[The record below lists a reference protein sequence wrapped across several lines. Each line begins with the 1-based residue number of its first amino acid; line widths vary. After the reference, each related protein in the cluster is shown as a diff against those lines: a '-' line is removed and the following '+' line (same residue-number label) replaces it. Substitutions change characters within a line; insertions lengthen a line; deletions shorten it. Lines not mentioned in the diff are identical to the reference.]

1 VRGGVEGYNQVSTQL
16 YKREDKL
23 MAEETLLEQAQAL
36 RDELEKASNID
47 AEKSYLVGSL
57 LSEIV
62 VHATSDEQGEKEPAE
77 KYSDS
82 LRGQVAHFEADHPKI
97 AGMIESLAT
106 MLSNLGI

>member
-1 VRGGVEGYNQVSTQL
+1 
-16 YKREDKL
+16 
-23 MAEETLLEQAQAL
+23 MAKEILLEQAQAL
-36 RDELEKASNID
+36 RDELEKASD
-47 AEKSYLVGSL
+47 VDTEKSYLVGSL

-62 VHATSDEQGEKEPAE
+62 LHASSDVPDEKASDKKEPAK

-82 LRGQVAHFEADHPKI
+82 LRSQVVHFETDHPKI

>member
-1 VRGGVEGYNQVSTQL
+1 
-16 YKREDKL
+16 
-23 MAEETLLEQAQAL
+23 MAEQTLLEQVQEL
-36 RDELEKASNID
+36 RGALEKASD
-47 AEKSYLVGSL
+47 LDTEKSYLVGGL

-62 VHATSDEQGEKEPAE
+62 EHATSDEEGGEPAQ

-82 LRGQVAHFEADHPKI
+82 LRGQVAHFEAEHPKI

>member
-1 VRGGVEGYNQVSTQL
+1 MS
-16 YKREDKL
+16 
-23 MAEETLLEQAQAL
+23 EESLLEQAQAL
-36 RDELEKASNID
+36 RAELEKARDID
-47 AEKSYLVGSL
+47 EEKSYLVGGL

-62 VHATSDEQGEKEPAE
+62 EHATSDEGDEKPAQ
-77 KYSDS
+77 KYSDN

>member
-1 VRGGVEGYNQVSTQL
+1 MT
-16 YKREDKL
+16 
-23 MAEETLLEQAQAL
+23 EETLLERAQAL

-62 VHATSDEQGEKEPAE
+62 VHATSDEESEKEPAE

-82 LRGQVAHFEADHPKI
+82 LRNQVAHFEADHPKI